1 MSKLRVFIEKT
12 NENKEVDA
20 STVKELLSNLKINPT
35 TVIVTK
41 NNELV
46 TEEEK
51 ITNKDQIKVLSVI
64 SGG

>member
-1 MSKLRVFIEKT
+1 MKVYIERT
-12 NENKEVDA
+12 NEYKEA
-20 STVKELLSNLKINPT
+20 TGKTVLEILSKLKINPT

-41 NNELV
+41 NDELV

-51 ITNKDQIKVLSVI
+51 ITDKDKIKLLSVI

>member
-1 MSKLRVFIEKT
+1 MKVYIEKT
-12 NENKEVDA
+12 NETKEADA
-20 STVKELLSNLKINPT
+20 STVKELLENLKINPT

-46 TEEEK
+46 TEEEEISKKDEIK
-51 ITNKDQIKVLSVI
+51 ILSVI

>member
-1 MSKLRVFIEKT
+1 MKVFIDKT
-12 NENKEVDA
+12 NEYKEVDA
-20 STVKELLSNLKINPT
+20 STVKELIRKLNINPT
-35 TVIVTK
+35 TIIVTK

-51 ITNKDQIKVLSVI
+51 ITNKDEIKILSVI

>member
-1 MSKLRVFIEKT
+1 MKVFIDKT
-12 NENKEVDA
+12 NETKELEA
-20 STVKELLSNLKINPT
+20 ETVSELLSKLKINPT

-41 NNELV
+41 NNELI

-51 ITNKDQIKVLSVI
+51 LSSKDEIKILSVV

>member
-1 MSKLRVFIEKT
+1 MKVYIEKT
-12 NENKEVDA
+12 NEHKELEA
-20 STVKELLSNLKINPT
+20 STVKELISKLKLNPT
-35 TVIVTK
+35 TIIVTK

-51 ITNKDQIKVLSVI
+51 LSKKDEIKILSVI

>member
-1 MSKLRVFIEKT
+1 MKVFIERT
-12 NENKEVDA
+12 NEYKEVEA
-20 STVKELLSNLKINPT
+20 STVREILEKLKVNPT
-35 TVIVTK
+35 VVIITK

-51 ITNKDQIKVLSVI
+51 VTSKDKIKLISVI